1 MRAERPRG
9 EARDHVCVARDE
21 RVADAEEEASPVVI
35 SSPPPRADLKSLR
48 ARLWTL
54 ASRLAPVEQAF
65 GWSLVDANG
74 LPTSNAYA
82 FLGAAVLA
90 QLAIAAALAAPL
102 RDAFSLG

>member
-1 MRAERPRG
+1 MIL
-9 EARDHVCVARDE
+9 VAAFAYA
-21 RVADAEEEASPVVI
+21 VGTQAFADEEEYFEQLEK
-35 SSPPPRADLKSLR
+35 RA
-48 ARLWTL
+48 ARSRERRLERQRDL

-74 LPTSNAYA
+74 LPTSKAYA